1 MSIANKRQSRAS
13 EARPNERDISRASV
27 LTNRTTPRSW
37 KKTDTASKDTEKM
50 GGELPHVKNSGTVKC
65 HQTNQKQVAN
75 STSRRAFSDKYA
87 KCTNLDRIIK
97 IQTEL
102 KSPITTN
109 PTLRSKRAICLR
121 DEKDFLINFDKK
133 YSIQNYQPLKPS
145 DNYYVNRPVYK
156 YPYNMLSAKL
166 KVVKKSTPVNQIDQ
180 ASCKDYTSPNAS
192 QISAWLM
199 QCNNASVTLGDTKET
214 GTEPKLAVDNV
225 QTNLDSKKHLTSYT
239 SSHSTVHKS
248 KDIVP
253 ELNKKHTFGKQET
266 RSTSHSK
273 SPNLKCPTKQ
283 LVHSNL
289 KILEEQS
296 KLNDLRQNQSN
307 ATYENQKSTKSSDEI
322 LDYNE
327 SDISKSGNN
336 IKYYDVNS
344 TNATDWASVSSSE
357 WGDDMCEFDRQQSFR
372 VHEMFEEIDRILF
385 DNPNFDSQDLTP
397 LRYNAAVNTTTS
409 TVDKAYNHEVNAKSS
424 DMSIFSYINDLNEE
438 NLKLLCLNP
447 VVNLNSPLQ
456 YAQHLDN
463 PSGIQD
469 HLFYECKD
477 WLSRFPH
484 LRVVGK
490 QIVAS
495 EGFKSTTCTGQPGN
509 SNIVSDC
516 SKCTDLSCITDK
528 STDTGGQTLSETGS
542 SDTQNRMTNS
552 ESAVTVNANCM
563 DEEIFA
569 MDGNYEELLIDSQQ
583 KNLVERRNKTPSD
596 EQKRQQHQHQHHQH
610 HEHREHQDKSSV
622 SDRRK
627 SISKEQVDNKHHQH
641 HHDHRISVVKKHL
654 PNSVEMI
661 LSVISQHLWKDL
673 MDWLRISLVENMSAV
688 SNKGDV
694 NAIYQKNIP
703 HHTFPLHRLRDSIL
717 SRCSSSVGDTQNS
730 LSLPSFRL
738 SKQTKPV
745 NTDMSTL
752 GSGQTTVQTN
762 EFNAELSDLLQIS
775 TKTLQMREKS
785 IIHEVSDNANRLQP
799 TAASHVATDS
809 LCNHPSTTTTTATSL
824 HSSSVFM
831 TTVTTSVS
839 RVSPQPAG
847 GSFVTRPV
855 SSLHCK
861 SPHYLTRKCVPTA
874 SSGCITE
881 IPSHSG
887 SSGVG
892 VVGVAANLHH
902 NGRLAPLD
910 KIRTPLP
917 PPPPIQ
923 YSSRLEEN
931 TIFSSTTP
939 ITPTIQ
945 LANTESSTH
954 STGTSALS
962 RCHNFNGNQFLSSII
977 VGPTPSPPS
986 PLASTTTTTNAIGQ
1000 NIQTSTIP
1008 ANILGDGAASR
1019 SVILPPLSNC
1029 TVNSSSTTINTI
1041 PVSNTSSNPLTNTGL
1056 SLPSPKNNLSLAPKT
1071 GFALHQHAGQVN
1083 QHPPYLH
1090 KGISGNLVAQQNTN
1104 NSSVNTSVYTQ
1115 RISSKSSTHRKQ
1127 SSTKQITFPLPPIDT
1142 SKERLGN
1149 HQKLWRPYSSR
1160 PSIITKSIANSSSIL
1175 TRACSTLL
1183 IQTPEMCSDACSVK
1197 INPAI
1202 FIGSTTNCLR
1212 SNDSVSH

>member
-1 MSIANKRQSRAS
+1 MHKATFQ
-13 EARPNERDISRASV
+13 
-27 LTNRTTPRSW
+27 
-37 KKTDTASKDTEKM
+37 
-50 GGELPHVKNSGTVKC
+50 
-65 HQTNQKQVAN
+65 
-75 STSRRAFSDKYA
+75 
-87 KCTNLDRIIK
+87 
-97 IQTEL
+97 
-102 KSPITTN
+102 
-109 PTLRSKRAICLR
+109 
-121 DEKDFLINFDKK
+121 
-133 YSIQNYQPLKPS
+133 
-145 DNYYVNRPVYK
+145 YV
-156 YPYNMLSAKL
+156 
-166 KVVKKSTPVNQIDQ
+166 
-180 ASCKDYTSPNAS
+180 
-192 QISAWLM
+192 
-199 QCNNASVTLGDTKET
+199 
-214 GTEPKLAVDNV
+214 
-225 QTNLDSKKHLTSYT
+225 
-239 SSHSTVHKS
+239 
-248 KDIVP
+248 
-253 ELNKKHTFGKQET
+253 
-266 RSTSHSK
+266 
-273 SPNLKCPTKQ
+273 
-283 LVHSNL
+283 
-289 KILEEQS
+289 
-296 KLNDLRQNQSN
+296 
-307 ATYENQKSTKSSDEI
+307 
-322 LDYNE
+322 
-327 SDISKSGNN
+327 
-336 IKYYDVNS
+336 
-344 TNATDWASVSSSE
+344 
-357 WGDDMCEFDRQQSFR
+357 
-372 VHEMFEEIDRILF
+372 
-385 DNPNFDSQDLTP
+385 
-397 LRYNAAVNTTTS
+397 
-409 TVDKAYNHEVNAKSS
+409 
-424 DMSIFSYINDLNEE
+424 
-438 NLKLLCLNP
+438 
-447 VVNLNSPLQ
+447 
-456 YAQHLDN
+456 QHLDN

-495 EGFKSTTCTGQPGN
+495 EGFKSTTCAGQ
-509 SNIVSDC
+509 SDC
-516 SKCTDLSCITDK
+516 SKCTDVSCITDK
-528 STDTGGQTLSETGS
+528 SMAICGQTVSETES
-542 SDTQNRMTNS
+542 SDTLNRMTNS
-552 ESAVTVNANCM
+552 QSAITVNANYM

-583 KNLVERRNKTPSD
+583 KNLPMNSVERRNRTPSF
-596 EQKRQQHQHQHHQH
+596 EQKRQQ
-610 HEHREHQDKSSV
+610 HQDKSSV

-627 SISKEQVDNKHHQH
+627 SISKEQLDNKHQH
-641 HHDHRISVVKKHL
+641 RSNHHSQQPQHEHHKHKHKEQANECNKRYTVLSEVVAQSSSNIKISESNKTTTGLGTSHSKVSVVKKHL

-673 MDWLRISLVENMSAV
+673 MDWLRISLVENMYAV
-688 SNKGDV
+688 SNKGDS

-703 HHTFPLHRLRDSIL
+703 HHTFPLHRLRESIL

-752 GSGQTTVQTN
+752 GSGQTTVQTS
-762 EFNAELSDLLQIS
+762 EFSAEQLSDLLQIS

-785 IIHEVSDNANRLQP
+785 IIHEVSDNPNRIQP
-799 TAASHVATDS
+799 TAAASYVATDS
-809 LCNHPSTTTTTATSL
+809 LCNHPSTTTVTSL

-831 TTVTTSVS
+831 TTTVTTSVS

-847 GSFVTRPV
+847 SAFVTRPV

-861 SPHYLTRKCVPTA
+861 SPHYLTRKCVPAA
-874 SSGCITE
+874 SSSSSCCCITE
-881 IPSHSG
+881 IPSHGG

-917 PPPPIQ
+917 PPQPQPMQ

-931 TIFSSTTP
+931 TVFSPTTP

-954 STGTSALS
+954 STGANALS
-962 RCHNFNGNQFLSSII
+962 RCRNFNGNQFLSSVI

-986 PLASTTTTTNAIGQ
+986 PLALTTANAVVQ

-1008 ANILGDGAASR
+1008 ANLVGDSAASR
-1019 SVILPPLSNC
+1019 SLILPPLSNS
-1029 TVNSSSTTINTI
+1029 TVNASTVNTI
-1041 PVSNTSSNPLTNTGL
+1041 PVSNNNSSNPLTTGL
-1056 SLPSPKNNLSLAPKT
+1056 SLPSPKNNLSVVSKT
-1071 GFALHQHAGQVN
+1071 GFALHQHGGQVN
-1083 QHPPYLH
+1083 QQHPPYLH

-1115 RISSKSSTHRKQ
+1115 RISSKSSSHRKQ

-1197 INPAI
+1197 ISPAI

>member
-1 MSIANKRQSRAS
+1 
-13 EARPNERDISRASV
+13 
-27 LTNRTTPRSW
+27 
-37 KKTDTASKDTEKM
+37 
-50 GGELPHVKNSGTVKC
+50 
-65 HQTNQKQVAN
+65 
-75 STSRRAFSDKYA
+75 
-87 KCTNLDRIIK
+87 
-97 IQTEL
+97 
-102 KSPITTN
+102 
-109 PTLRSKRAICLR
+109 
-121 DEKDFLINFDKK
+121 
-133 YSIQNYQPLKPS
+133 
-145 DNYYVNRPVYK
+145 
-156 YPYNMLSAKL
+156 
-166 KVVKKSTPVNQIDQ
+166 
-180 ASCKDYTSPNAS
+180 
-192 QISAWLM
+192 M

-214 GTEPKLAVDNV
+214 NTEPKISVDNV
-225 QTNLDSKKHLTSYT
+225 QTNLDSKKHLTSYI

-248 KDIVP
+248 KDIIP

-266 RSTSHSK
+266 KSTSHSK

-289 KILEEQS
+289 KKLEEQS
-296 KLNDLRQNQSN
+296 KLSDLRYNRYNTTYQNR
-307 ATYENQKSTKSSDEI
+307 KSTKSSEDA

-327 SDISKSGNN
+327 SDIGKNCNN

-385 DNPNFDSQDLTP
+385 DNPNFHSEDLT
-397 LRYNAAVNTTTS
+397 LRYNIGVNTTS
-409 TVDKAYNHEVNAKSS
+409 TVEKAYNHEVKSKSS
-424 DMSIFSYINDLNEE
+424 NMSSSYINNDLNAE
-438 NLKLLCLNP
+438 NLRLLCLNP
-447 VVNLNSPLQ
+447 VVSLNSPFQ
-456 YAQHLDN
+456 YVQHLDN

-495 EGFKSTTCTGQPGN
+495 EGFKSTTCAGQ
-509 SNIVSDC
+509 SDC
-516 SKCTDLSCITDK
+516 SKCTDVSCITDK
-528 STDTGGQTLSETGS
+528 SMAICGQTVSETES
-542 SDTQNRMTNS
+542 SDTLNRMTNS
-552 ESAVTVNANCM
+552 QSAITVNANYM

-583 KNLVERRNKTPSD
+583 KNL
-596 EQKRQQHQHQHHQH
+596 
-610 HEHREHQDKSSV
+610 
-622 SDRRK
+622 
-627 SISKEQVDNKHHQH
+627 
-641 HHDHRISVVKKHL
+641 
-654 PNSVEMI
+654 
-661 LSVISQHLWKDL
+661 
-673 MDWLRISLVENMSAV
+673 
-688 SNKGDV
+688 
-694 NAIYQKNIP
+694 
-703 HHTFPLHRLRDSIL
+703 
-717 SRCSSSVGDTQNS
+717 
-730 LSLPSFRL
+730 
-738 SKQTKPV
+738 
-745 NTDMSTL
+745 
-752 GSGQTTVQTN
+752 
-762 EFNAELSDLLQIS
+762 
-775 TKTLQMREKS
+775 
-785 IIHEVSDNANRLQP
+785 EVSDNPNRIQP
-799 TAASHVATDS
+799 TAAASYVATDS
-809 LCNHPSTTTTTATSL
+809 LCNHPSTTTVTSL

-831 TTVTTSVS
+831 TTTVTTSVS

-847 GSFVTRPV
+847 SAFVTRPV

-861 SPHYLTRKCVPTA
+861 SPHYLTRKCVPAA
-874 SSGCITE
+874 SSSSSCCCITE
-881 IPSHSG
+881 IPSHGG

-917 PPPPIQ
+917 PPQPQPMQ

-931 TIFSSTTP
+931 TVFSPTTP

-954 STGTSALS
+954 STGANALS
-962 RCHNFNGNQFLSSII
+962 RCRNFNGNQFLSSVI

-986 PLASTTTTTNAIGQ
+986 PLALTTANAVVQ

-1008 ANILGDGAASR
+1008 ANLVGDSAASR
-1019 SVILPPLSNC
+1019 SLILPPLSNS
-1029 TVNSSSTTINTI
+1029 TVNASTVNTI
-1041 PVSNTSSNPLTNTGL
+1041 PVSNNNSSNPLTTGL
-1056 SLPSPKNNLSLAPKT
+1056 SLPSPKNNLSVVSKT
-1071 GFALHQHAGQVN
+1071 GFALHQHGGQVN
-1083 QHPPYLH
+1083 QQHPPYLH

-1115 RISSKSSTHRKQ
+1115 RISSKSSSHRKQ

-1197 INPAI
+1197 ISPAI